1 MPVTLSPE
9 SVLELEAPRAVAALE
24 AHLRELRTPAF
35 PGGLLM
41 GLSGGIDS
49 ALLAT
54 LVVRALGPEALH
66 VAFLRERDNES
77 ASEVKARRM
86 AEWLDLDLEVE
97 NITDAIR
104 DRGHYSPFIMR
115 LVGLSRFLNR
125 NVVHKL
131 HKIVT
136 GETPFMSTLRQHRF
150 EGAPVRRFLYG
161 LTGAKVADAF
171 NGRQLY
177 RRQRLEEMAV
187 ERKARLIGAGN
198 RTEVMTGWFVQDGV
212 DDVPDSPIAG
222 LYKTQ
227 VWQLSRH
234 LGLPEDIIDQAP
246 SPDMMRGI
254 TDEVALGLD
263 YARIDFVL
271 DAIDRGRPDE
281 GLLAEGLTQRQVDL
295 VREMHRLSEWKRNPD
310 HPVPPV
316 DGGIEGGFRVSA

>member
-1 MPVTLSPE
+1 MPATVSAEP
-9 SVLELEAPRAVAALE
+9 VLELDARRTVAALE
-24 AHLRELRTPAF
+24 AHVRDLRTPDY
-35 PGGLLM
+35 PGGMLM
-41 GLSGGIDS
+41 GLSGGVDS

-54 LVVRALGPEALH
+54 LVVRALGPGALH

-77 ASEVKARRM
+77 TSQVKAERM

-97 NITDAIR
+97 NITEAIR
-104 DRGHYSPFIMR
+104 ERGHYAPLIMR
-115 LVGLSRFLNR
+115 LVRLSRFLNR
-125 NVVHKL
+125 SVVHKL

-136 GETPFMSTLRQHRF
+136 GETPFMSTLRRHRF

-161 LTGAKVADAF
+161 LTGAKVVNAF

-177 RRQRLEEMAV
+177 RRERLEEMAA
-187 ERKARLIGAGN
+187 EREARLVGAGN
-198 RTEVMTGWFVQDGV
+198 RTEVMTGWFVKDGV
-212 DDVPDSPIAG
+212 DDVPDSPLAG

-227 VWQLSRH
+227 VWHLARH

-263 YARIDFVL
+263 YGRIDLVL
-271 DAIDRGRPDE
+271 DWIDRGRPDD
-281 GLLAEGLTQRQVDL
+281 GLLAEGLTQRQIDL

-310 HPVPPV
+310 HPAPAV
-316 DGGIEGGFRVSA
+316 DGGADGGYRAA

>member
-1 MPVTLSPE
+1 MPATVSAE
-9 SVLELEAPRAVAALE
+9 SVLALDARRTVAALE
-24 AHLRELRTPAF
+24 AHLRDLHTPAY

-41 GLSGGIDS
+41 GLSGGVDS

-77 ASEVKARRM
+77 TSQVKAERM
-86 AEWLDLDLEVE
+86 AEWLDLRLEVE

-104 DRGHYSPFIMR
+104 ERGHYSPLIMR
-115 LVGLSRFLNR
+115 LVRLSRFLNR
-125 NVVHKL
+125 NIVHKL
-131 HKIVT
+131 HTIVT
-136 GETPFMSTLRQHRF
+136 GETPFLSTLRKDRF
-150 EGAPVRRFLYG
+150 AGAPVRRFLYG
-161 LTGAKVADAF
+161 LTGAKVANAF

-187 ERKARLIGAGN
+187 QRQARLIGAGN

-212 DDVPDSPIAG
+212 DDVPDSPLAG
-222 LYKTQ
+222 LYKAQ
-227 VWQLSRH
+227 VWQLARH
-234 LGLPEDIIDQAP
+234 LGLPEDIIDQAT

-263 YARIDFVL
+263 YGRIDMVL

-281 GLLAEGLTQRQVDL
+281 DLLAEGLTQRQIDL
-295 VREMHRLSEWKRNPD
+295 VREMHRLSAWKRNPD
-310 HPVPPV
+310 HPTPAV
-316 DGGIEGGFRVSA
+316 DGGADGGYRVA